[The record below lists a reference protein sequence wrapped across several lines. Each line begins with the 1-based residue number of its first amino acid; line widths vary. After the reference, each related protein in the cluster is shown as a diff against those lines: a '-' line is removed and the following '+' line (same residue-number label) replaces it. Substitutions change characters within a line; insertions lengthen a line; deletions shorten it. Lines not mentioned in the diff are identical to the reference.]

1 MKGGFILKKSI
12 IILFVLFAV
21 LFAGCSYNAPAGYTL
36 KHHTYEDALAY
47 AKMLDPNATVSEE
60 YTDLTDEWDYKY
72 RQWPAV
78 IMGVECHVASVTRMV
93 WNDGFLAGEF
103 AKIYYAMDTD
113 YDYLIMQ
120 QFIRQNHPEWIMS
133 HTTISGM
140 YHINDLVSVE
150 IPTSVNQAL
159 TEEELETIWQT
170 VSDINDH
177 YCKYPV
183 HKEAWFS
190 LHAPLECTDPKTHEK
205 YIKINSNI
213 YITDYTAEG
222 KAAFFEKYRARWALL
237 ETDIPV
243 RE

>member
-1 MKGGFILKKSI
+1 MKKSI
-12 IILFVLFAV
+12 FILFVLLTV
-21 LFAGCSYNAPAGYTL
+21 LFAGCYYNVPEGYTL

-47 AKMLDPNATVSEE
+47 ARTLDPNATVSEQ

-93 WNDGFLAGEF
+93 WNDGFGAGEF
-103 AKIYYAMDTD
+103 TKPYYAMDTD

-120 QFIRQNHPEWIMS
+120 QLIRQNHPEWIMS
-133 HTTISGM
+133 HTTIFGM
-140 YHINDLVSVE
+140 YHKKDLVSVD
-150 IPTSVNQAL
+150 IPTAMDHPLTDEAL
-159 TEEELETIWQT
+159 EIIWQAA
-170 VSDINDH
+170 SDINNQ
-177 YCKYPV
+177 YREYPV

-190 LHAPLECTDPKTHEK
+190 VHAPLEFTDRETGEN
-205 YIKINSNI
+205 YIALDHGIIINDF
-213 YITDYTAEG
+213 TEEG
-222 KAAFFEKYRARWALL
+222 KAAFFEKYHTRWALL